1 MDQRFTT
8 RLTLENCRVRL
19 TERSEA
25 ATLFAFNHETRLV
38 TKVWD
43 LDLGVIGFMVYR
55 APKSAMQIEIGN
67 RSTNAQGTIR
77 HRADRGCDVL
87 VHVTTSPM
95 AYAMTVGLSGV
106 LPFILVA
113 ALRPVSTWQIMLT
126 AALWL
131 VLTLI
136 SIGLS
141 LRWLASLHA
150 ELLSIVLESLDVRR
164 VPTRFDDN

>member
-19 TERSEA
+19 TERGEA

-55 APKSAMQIEIGN
+55 APKSAMQIEIGS

-77 HRADRGCDVL
+77 HRADRGCDVIVRVSTPPL
-87 VHVTTSPM
+87 DYAVTLIFP
-95 AYAMTVGLSGV
+95 V
-106 LPFILVA
+106 LVA
-113 ALRPVSTWQIMLT
+113 FF
-126 AALWL
+126 
-131 VLTLI
+131 
-136 SIGLS
+136 
-141 LRWLASLHA
+141 
-150 ELLSIVLESLDVRR
+150 LLSHFRR
-164 VPTRFDDN
+164 TRHSSFCF